1 MGYFF
6 PVFVFDQSIDL
17 RWTQLCFALLFLSFL
32 YLGCQF
38 IIKKQKKLIR
48 IRWPLL
54 DILPSLLYNIHEVHE
69 WTVKFSNLVNGTVV
83 VRGAIFGSSKLLY
96 TCDPRNI
103 EHMAK
108 TKFYNY
114 QKGSDFFDTFD
125 LIGNGI
131 FNVECDQWRAQ
142 RKLAHTRF
150 TSRTFRSTVAS
161 VTHAIVQ
168 DALLPLLSHVAKHE
182 QVVDLEDVMLRFSY
196 DSIFRLVFGGK
207 SNTPSIEFPENEL
220 AKAIDD
226 GTEAIFF
233 RNIMPSQWW
242 KLLRW
247 LKLGKE
253 KKSIEAGKTIDK
265 YLYQYISSKRDEM
278 NQGVEANDLLAS
290 YIMTSNKNPSISK
303 FLPSLDDKFL
313 RDTALTFL
321 FAGRDTTGTSLT
333 WFFWLVSKS
342 PRLEQKILEELK
354 EVLALKYTHGDMGID
369 EEKSSLKVFNSEE
382 LKDLVYL
389 HAALCE
395 SMRLYPPLPINRRI
409 AVNDD
414 VLPNGTFV
422 KQGTRILMSYYAMAR
437 MKWVWGEDC
446 HEFKPERWIDENGKL
461 SSEPLTKFFSFNG
474 GPRNCIGQEMAFTQM
489 KSVVASVLCN
499 FEIKLLEGHVVQPKP
514 SLILHTK
521 YGLKVRVKER
531 VSLL

>member
-1 MGYFF
+1 MEHFF
-6 PVFVFDQSIDL
+6 PVFVSHSIDL
-17 RWTQLCFALLFLSFL
+17 RWAQLRLVLFLSFL
-32 YLGCQF
+32 YLVCQF
-38 IIKKQKKLIR
+38 IINKQKKLMR
-48 IRWPLL
+48 IRLPLL

-69 WTVKFSNLVNGTVV
+69 WTVKFSKLVSGTIV

-114 QKGSDFFDTFD
+114 QKGSDFFETFD

-131 FNVECDQWRAQ
+131 FNVEFDQWKAQ
-142 RKLAHTRF
+142 RKMAHTRF
-150 TSRTFRSTVAS
+150 TSKAFRSTVAS
-161 VTHAIVQ
+161 VTHTIVQ

-182 QVVDLEDVMLRFSY
+182 QVVDLEDVLLRFSY
-196 DSIFRLVFGGK
+196 DSIFRVVFGGNI
-207 SNTPSIEFPENEL
+207 NTLSIEFPENEM

-226 GTEAIFF
+226 GTEAMFF

-253 KKSIEAGKTIDK
+253 KKSYEAGRTIDK
-265 YLYQYISSKRDEM
+265 YLYQYISSKRDEL
-278 NQGVEANDLLAS
+278 NQGFEANDLLAS
-290 YIMTSNKNPSISK
+290 YVTSNNNSK
-303 FLPSLDDKFL
+303 SLPSFDDKFL

-333 WFFWLVSKS
+333 WFFWLISKS
-342 PRLEQKILEELK
+342 RRVEDKILEELK
-354 EVLALKYTHGDMGID
+354 EVLAQRYTNDDI
-369 EEKSSLKVFNSEE
+369 EEQKSSLKVFNSEE

-389 HAALCE
+389 HAAICE
-395 SMRLYPPLPINRRI
+395 SLRLYPPLPINRRI

-414 VLPNGTFV
+414 VLPNGTVV
-422 KQGTRILMSYYAMAR
+422 KQGTKILMSYYAMAR

-461 SSEPLTKFFSFNG
+461 STEPLTKFFSFNG
-474 GPRNCIGQEMAFTQM
+474 GPRNCIGQGMAFTQM

-499 FEIKLLEGHVVQPKP
+499 FEVKLLEGHVVQPKP
-514 SLILHTK
+514 SLILRTK

-531 VSLL
+531 VLLL